1 MKPIKLNILQYFIAF
16 FSVFAFSVSCTSD
29 IGKEEQLDTNS
40 NSNSNMQLNT
50 QYENSTLSINNTI
63 ASDVN
68 FIVNSGQILAV
79 EIEKR
84 SISDIEMLDQPL
96 VDTLMGEI
104 SYAPGE
110 VKLSFV
116 NSVFGDLNYFNDNG
130 IEAGMEHM
138 GYSQDVIDIA
148 MQIVNGGGIKD
159 LHSIT
164 GFDEIS
170 NNNQYTLALVN
181 GIVFYFQNNLS
192 GPGTLERMNWGVV
205 FEWTIAGAFIGGL
218 IGSVGGDEENGAG
231 FYAGAIIGGIIG
243 FTAGLVAGAVK

>member
-1 MKPIKLNILQYFIAF
+1 M
-16 FSVFAFSVSCTSD
+16 
-29 IGKEEQLDTNS
+29 
-40 NSNSNMQLNT
+40 
-50 QYENSTLSINNTI
+50 
-63 ASDVN
+63 
-68 FIVNSGQILAV
+68 

-104 SYAPGE
+104 GYAPGE

-116 NSVFGDLNYFNDNG
+116 NNVFGDLNYFNDNG